1 MEAIPQMSW
10 LFSNISSEGNRE
22 MTISLEDVKLGV
34 EVSLGLGSWCDD
46 GGVEV
51 TSIRFPLHYK
61 NIEFEFDNIGSV
73 LGAALDIIGDVV
85 VENERLKLVSMVQ
98 ELILTEVPSL
108 VCKEEKFQS
117 TFLENDLPQYD
128 IKYMNILAKE
138 GSNLVRDRYS

>member
-1 MEAIPQMSW
+1 MEAIPQMTW

-22 MTISLEDVKLGV
+22 MNISLEDIKLGV

-85 VENERLKLVSMVQ
+85 VNNENYFQGTTESSKKQKLFLMSWCPDSAKIKKKMLYASSFETLKKSLVSS
-98 ELILTEVPSL
+98 II
-108 VCKEEKFQS
+108 C
-117 TFLENDLPQYD
+117 
-128 IKYMNILAKE
+128 
-138 GSNLVRDRYS
+138 